1 MISNFTLD
9 IKGNIPKGP
18 VVKEAPK
25 EVKIEENKKKKS

>member
-18 VVKEAPK
+18 VVKEVPK
-25 EVKIEENKKKKS
+25 DKIKENKKKKS